1 MFIITRSSQ
10 LIDTKKSVNLLHRVV
25 RVSFF
30 SSLLSSILLVTL
42 IPLLIRIFFPKY
54 IGIESSVSVLTLG
67 IIFFSSYYIVY
78 SYYIG
83 KMKTQKALIPIF
95 LGVLINTLIAI
106 LTIKNYGILGA
117 SVAISLAHLSVLIW
131 MSRKERIKRITL
143 ASLLAIALIYVTYMV
158 GYYGFIILILTI
170 PISLLFKII
179 TLEDI
184 KVIKDAIFEVSYIKN
199 IKKAN

>member
-1 MFIITRSSQ
+1 
-10 LIDTKKSVNLLHRVV
+10 
-25 RVSFF
+25 
-30 SSLLSSILLVTL
+30 
-42 IPLLIRIFFPKY
+42 
-54 IGIESSVSVLTLG
+54 
-67 IIFFSSYYIVY
+67 
-78 SYYIG
+78 
-83 KMKTQKALIPIF
+83 MKTQKALIPIF